1 MPRKR
6 VANQPKSG
14 QTHSDSDLQKTDETE
29 EKNDVKNVKN
39 TFPENRPL
47 EQKTTASCVNSTED
61 KTDISSI
68 STSLY
73 SNSSKNTASTST
85 VETPNP
91 PSSSVPISKKL
102 SRITLRKLKIW

>member
-1 MPRKR
+1 MSRKR
-6 VANQPKSG
+6 AANLPKFG
-14 QTHSDSDLQKTDETE
+14 QTHSDSDLQKMDETE
-29 EKNDVKNVKN
+29 EKSDANTVKN
-39 TFPENRPL
+39 TFPENTPL
-47 EQKTTASCVNSTED
+47 EQETAASGVNSAED

-85 VETPNP
+85 VQTPNP

>member
-1 MPRKR
+1 MSRKR
-6 VANQPKSG
+6 VANLPKFG
-14 QTHSDSDLQKTDETE
+14 QTHSDSDLQKMDETE
-29 EKNDVKNVKN
+29 EKSDAKTVKN

-47 EQKTTASCVNSTED
+47 EQETAASGVNSAED

-85 VETPNP
+85 VQTPNP